1 MSIQKFHGP
10 ADQRGV
16 ALITAL
22 LMLLVATILAAAMFR
37 SFGTQEKLAGN
48 LREKE
53 RALHAAEMAQQYAEA
68 SLANGTAG
76 PTGTCNSVV
85 DSTAPQVCNIALA
98 NPTSLSGSTGWTAG
112 VQYVPPEAWTGKQ
125 MNVTTTSGQDTYY
138 WKPIYYIYDMGKKN
152 GAEYYQID
160 AMGVGG
166 VGPTTTNGTPNAV
179 AVVESIYMVTGL
191 GKGRQGD
198 TPAAY

>member
-1 MSIQKFHGP
+1 MNIQKFHSP
-10 ADQRGV
+10 SAQRGV

-48 LREKE
+48 LREKQ

-68 SLANGTAG
+68 SIANGTAG
-76 PTGTCNSVV
+76 PTGACNSVV
-85 DSTAPQVCNIALA
+85 DSTSPQVCNIALA
-98 NPTSLSGSTGWTAG
+98 SPTSLPWTAG
-112 VQYVPPEAWTGKQ
+112 VYYVPPEAWTGKQ

-138 WKPIYYIYDMGKKN
+138 QKPIYYMGKKG
-152 GAEYYQID
+152 GAEYYQVD
-160 AMGVGG
+160 AIGVGG
-166 VGPTTTNGTPNAV
+166 TSIDGTTTPNAV
-179 AVVESIYMVTGL
+179 AVVESTYMVTGL

>member
-1 MSIQKFHGP
+1 MNIQNYRSPSG
-10 ADQRGV
+10 QRGV

-53 RALHAAEMAQQYAEA
+53 RALHAAEIAQQFAES

-76 PTGTCNSVV
+76 PTGTCNSKV
-85 DSTAPQVCNIALA
+85 DSTAPQVCNAALA
-98 NPTSLSGSTGWTAG
+98 SPTSLSWAAG
-112 VQYVPPEAWTGKQ
+112 VQYVPPEAWTNKQ

-138 WKPIYYIYDMGKKN
+138 SKPIYYIYDMGQSL
-152 GAEYYQID
+152 GGELFQID
-160 AMGVGG
+160 AMGVGA
-166 VGPTTTNGTPNAV
+166 TSINGAANAV
-179 AVVESIYMVTGL
+179 AVVESTYLLTSNNG
-191 GKGRQGD
+191 GRNAD
-198 TPAAY
+198 TPIGY